1 MPNIVEK
8 GNNLVTPLIQ
18 AGWTIVSDGYGLLT
32 STTRYKMDHTADYS
46 SLVARGAAHPDPTFA
61 FLKAHKYNISWD
73 ALGLAIVSVDYVG
86 ITPTVNSGNFTNP
99 EVGASNGLTAENIT
113 TNQNFFTEAF
123 GNNTYAIA
131 GEPPYTQ
138 SSVGPMVEIK
148 SPSDFVQVT
157 VGLNSDG
164 TPITGLFNKKQSYMG
179 EHGACFEDANGGR
192 FIGFVKPEFKHFYG
206 KTNYLAPQSS
216 FSGHFYTTQTALV
229 NEVINLLGTTSFNNT
244 WNSLTPKIVPDY
256 AGPPNDWVSSA
267 DNGSYNQLLLSQ
279 VNVQDF
285 GALYKVNYE
294 VRYSVQGWPSE
305 VYQKVSTL

>member
-8 GNNLVTPLIQ
+8 GNALTTPLIQ
-18 AGWTIVSDGYGLLT
+18 AGWNVVGDGYGLIT
-32 STTRYKMDHTADYS
+32 STTKYKCDHTVDLQAF
-46 SLVARGAAHPDPTFA
+46 VARGTPHPDA
-61 FLKAHKYNISWD
+61 AYSFLKIHKYSISWES
-73 ALGLAIVSVDYVG
+73 LGIAVVSIDYVG
-86 ITPTVNSGNFTNP
+86 IDPSFNSGNFTNP

-123 GNNTYAIA
+123 GGSTYAIA

-138 SSVGPMVEIK
+138 SPVGPLVEIK
-148 SPSDFVQVT
+148 NPADYISITTGSTVT
-157 VGLNSDG
+157 TVSR
-164 TPITGLFNKKQSYMG
+164 KQSYIG
-179 EHGACFEDANGGR
+179 NNGACFEDAQGGR

-216 FSGHFYTTQTALV
+216 FSGHFYTTQQALV
-229 NEVINLLGTTSFNNT
+229 NEALNLLGTSSFNNT
-244 WNSLTPKIVPDY
+244 WNSLLPKIVPDY
-256 AGPPNDWVSSA
+256 AGPPTSWLSSG

-279 VNVQDF
+279 VNIQDF
-285 GALYKVNYE
+285 GSLYKVNYE